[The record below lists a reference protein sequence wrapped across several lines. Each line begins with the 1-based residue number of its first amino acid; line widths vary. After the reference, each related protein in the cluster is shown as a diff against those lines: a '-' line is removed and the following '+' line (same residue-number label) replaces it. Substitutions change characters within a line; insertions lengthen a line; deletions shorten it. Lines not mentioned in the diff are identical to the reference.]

1 MGWRNMPVIFKRLM
15 ALLCLPG
22 RWVSWLVLPLIVT
35 ILLSVVL
42 AKTGQNTLITWDDPI
57 PVLGRGITVNS
68 LFDIQWYIFAMMV
81 LFGGVWALRD
91 DRHVSVD
98 FLSLMMSRRQRL
110 WIRML
115 GDLFFLLPFG
125 LIITWYGWNFAGVAY
140 RTAEASTQGGLN
152 SIWLIK
158 AVVPLSFAM
167 LALLGLTRA
176 VGTAIQLAKGDLTE
190 DIR

>member
-1 MGWRNMPVIFKRLM
+1 MPVFFKHVM
-15 ALLCLPG
+15 AVLCWPA
-22 RWVSWLVLPLIVT
+22 RWVSWLTLPLIVT

-42 AKTGQNTLITWDDPI
+42 AKMGQNSLIAWDDPI
-57 PVLGRGITVNS
+57 PVLGRGLTVNS
-68 LFDIQWYIFAMMV
+68 LFDVQWYIFALLV

-98 FLSLMMSRRQRL
+98 FLSLMMSPRQRL
-110 WIRML
+110 WVRML
-115 GDLFFLLPFG
+115 GDLFFLLPFCV
-125 LIITWYGWNFAGVAY
+125 IIAWYGWNFAGVAW

-152 SIWLIK
+152 SRWLIK
-158 AVVPLSFAM
+158 AVVPLSFGM

-176 VGTAIQLAKGDLTE
+176 IGTAIQLAKGDLTE